1 MTNVNIQ
8 TEHIIAYLEGK
19 LSKEDSL
26 AFEKQMLDSPEL
38 RKEVG
43 DLRFICDTSQ
53 MLYLQEKID
62 VDNHWKNVS
71 RTMQKNRFRQ
81 KIGRYFRYTAAIL
94 LIPAL
99 ISSIYFYQRIYRLE
113 NQPIEQVE
121 LSSAYGLVSKIT
133 LPDGS
138 EVWLNSGSKLHYPK
152 QFVGDHRKVY
162 LSGEG
167 FIR

>member
-38 RKEVG
+38 RKEVD

-81 KIGRYFRYTAAIL
+81 KISRYFRYTAAIL

-113 NQPIEQVE
+113 NQPIEQVNCQA
-121 LSSAYGLVSKIT
+121 LMALF
-133 LPDGS
+133 L
-138 EVWLNSGSKLHYPK
+138 KLHCRMVPK
-152 QFVGDHRKVY
+152 YG
-162 LSGEG
+162 
-167 FIR
+167 

>member
-62 VDNHWKNVS
+62 VDNHWNHAEKPVPTKDRS
-71 RTMQKNRFRQ
+71 LFSLHGSH
-81 KIGRYFRYTAAIL
+81 IAH
-94 LIPAL
+94 
-99 ISSIYFYQRIYRLE
+99 SS
-113 NQPIEQVE
+113 
-121 LSSAYGLVSKIT
+121 
-133 LPDGS
+133 
-138 EVWLNSGSKLHYPK
+138 LN
-152 QFVGDHRKVY
+152 
-162 LSGEG
+162 
-167 FIR
+167 

>member
-53 MLYLQEKID
+53 MLYLQEKNRCRQPLEKCIE
-62 VDNHWKNVS
+62 NHAEKP
-71 RTMQKNRFRQ
+71 
-81 KIGRYFRYTAAIL
+81 
-94 LIPAL
+94 IPTKDRSL
-99 ISSIYFYQRIYRLE
+99 F
-113 NQPIEQVE
+113 
-121 LSSAYGLVSKIT
+121 
-133 LPDGS
+133 
-138 EVWLNSGSKLHYPK
+138 
-152 QFVGDHRKVY
+152 
-162 LSGEG
+162 
-167 FIR
+167 

>member
-62 VDNHWKNVS
+62 VDNHWKMYREPCRKTDSDKRSV
-71 RTMQKNRFRQ
+71 
-81 KIGRYFRYTAAIL
+81 AIL
-94 LIPAL
+94 VT
-99 ISSIYFYQRIYRLE
+99 R
-113 NQPIEQVE
+113 QPYCSFQ
-121 LSSAYGLVSKIT
+121 
-133 LPDGS
+133 P
-138 EVWLNSGSKLHYPK
+138 
-152 QFVGDHRKVY
+152 
-162 LSGEG
+162 
-167 FIR
+167 

>member
-113 NQPIEQVE
+113 N
-121 LSSAYGLVSKIT
+121 
-133 LPDGS
+133 
-138 EVWLNSGSKLHYPK
+138 
-152 QFVGDHRKVY
+152 
-162 LSGEG
+162 
-167 FIR
+167 

>member
-38 RKEVG
+38 RKEVD

-62 VDNHWKNVS
+62 EDRSLFSLHGS
-71 RTMQKNRFRQ
+71 H
-81 KIGRYFRYTAAIL
+81 IAH
-94 LIPAL
+94 
-99 ISSIYFYQRIYRLE
+99 SS
-113 NQPIEQVE
+113 
-121 LSSAYGLVSKIT
+121 
-133 LPDGS
+133 
-138 EVWLNSGSKLHYPK
+138 LN
-152 QFVGDHRKVY
+152 
-162 LSGEG
+162 
-167 FIR
+167 

>member
-81 KIGRYFRYTAAIL
+81 KIGRYLNPAKRNVMVVKNEMRL
-94 LIPAL
+94 L
-99 ISSIYFYQRIYRLE
+99 
-113 NQPIEQVE
+113 
-121 LSSAYGLVSKIT
+121 
-133 LPDGS
+133 
-138 EVWLNSGSKLHYPK
+138 K
-152 QFVGDHRKVY
+152 QKRNV
-162 LSGEG
+162 LQ
-167 FIR
+167 I

>member
-38 RKEVG
+38 RKEVD

-62 VDNHWKNVS
+62 VDNHWKNV
-71 RTMQKNRFRQ
+71 
-81 KIGRYFRYTAAIL
+81 
-94 LIPAL
+94 
-99 ISSIYFYQRIYRLE
+99 
-113 NQPIEQVE
+113 
-121 LSSAYGLVSKIT
+121 
-133 LPDGS
+133 
-138 EVWLNSGSKLHYPK
+138 
-152 QFVGDHRKVY
+152 
-162 LSGEG
+162 
-167 FIR
+167 

>member
-43 DLRFICDTSQ
+43 DTSQ

-113 NQPIEQVE
+113 NQPI
-121 LSSAYGLVSKIT
+121 
-133 LPDGS
+133 
-138 EVWLNSGSKLHYPK
+138 
-152 QFVGDHRKVY
+152 
-162 LSGEG
+162 
-167 FIR
+167 

>member
-62 VDNHWKNVS
+62 VDNQLEKC
-71 RTMQKNRFRQ
+71 
-81 KIGRYFRYTAAIL
+81 I
-94 LIPAL
+94 
-99 ISSIYFYQRIYRLE
+99 E
-113 NQPIEQVE
+113 NQCR
-121 LSSAYGLVSKIT
+121 KT
-133 LPDGS
+133 GS
-138 EVWLNSGSKLHYPK
+138 DKRSVAI
-152 QFVGDHRKVY
+152 FVTRQPY
-162 LSGEG
+162 CS
-167 FIR
+167 FQP

>member
-53 MLYLQEKID
+53 DAIFARKNRCRQPLE
-62 VDNHWKNVS
+62 NVS

-99 ISSIYFYQRIYRLE
+99 ISSIYFLPAYLQIGKSADRTGGIVKRLW
-113 NQPIEQVE
+113 PC
-121 LSSAYGLVSKIT
+121 
-133 LPDGS
+133 
-138 EVWLNSGSKLHYPK
+138 
-152 QFVGDHRKVY
+152 F
-162 LSGEG
+162 
-167 FIR
+167 

>member
-71 RTMQKNRFRQ
+71 RTMQKTDSDKRSVAIFVTRQ
-81 KIGRYFRYTAAIL
+81 PYCSF
-94 LIPAL
+94 
-99 ISSIYFYQRIYRLE
+99 
-113 NQPIEQVE
+113 QP
-121 LSSAYGLVSKIT
+121 
-133 LPDGS
+133 
-138 EVWLNSGSKLHYPK
+138 
-152 QFVGDHRKVY
+152 
-162 LSGEG
+162 
-167 FIR
+167 